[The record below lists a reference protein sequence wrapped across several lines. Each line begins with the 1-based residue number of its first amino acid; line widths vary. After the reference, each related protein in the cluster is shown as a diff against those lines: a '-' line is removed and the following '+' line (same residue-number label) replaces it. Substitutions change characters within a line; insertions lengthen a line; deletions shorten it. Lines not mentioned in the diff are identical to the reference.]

1 MQSQTGSGVRR
12 IADTNYLHAEG
23 QGGPMFASHAVLVAG
38 ALVSAFTQS
47 DAFATCAQFHD
58 WEQTSVLGL
67 GTIHRFDYDP
77 THVRLAVAS
86 DRGIVIWNVESEQV
100 ERILTGHSDIV
111 KNVSWSP
118 DGSMI
123 ASDSNDATIRV
134 WDAQSG
140 ALIRVIL
147 ESYGGL
153 SSAAGSKQIS
163 VAPSS

>member
-1 MQSQTGSGVRR
+1 M
-12 IADTNYLHAEG
+12 
-23 QGGPMFASHAVLVAG
+23 
-38 ALVSAFTQS
+38 
-47 DAFATCAQFHD
+47 
-58 WEQTSVLGL
+58 
-67 GTIHRFDYDP
+67 IHLFDYDP
-77 THVRLAVAS
+77 THVRLGVAS

-123 ASDSNDATIRV
+123 ASGSNDATIRV

-147 ESYGGL
+147 EGYGGL
-153 SSAAGSKQIS
+153 WSAGGSKLLRVDRKSQTNLHNWTASTGSVFRHIS
-163 VAPSS
+163 YDT